1 MAESGFKKEYSASYA
16 GDFSPGYAADMN
28 KDYGASLLN
37 GATRAMDGSATANAA
52 LMKATLALDRMER
65 HEAEC
70 GRRWGIVMK
79 LMLLVLTK
87 LGGLLAFLITDKLG
101 WFL

>member
-1 MAESGFKKEYSASYA
+1 EYQA
-16 GDFSPGYAADMN
+16 N
-28 KDYGASLLN
+28 LLN
-37 GATRAMDGSATANAA
+37 GASRTLEGSATANAA
-52 LMKATLALDRMER
+52 LMKATLALDRMAR

-79 LMLLVLTK
+79 LMFVVLTK
-87 LGGLLAFLITDKLG
+87 LGGLLFFLIADKLG